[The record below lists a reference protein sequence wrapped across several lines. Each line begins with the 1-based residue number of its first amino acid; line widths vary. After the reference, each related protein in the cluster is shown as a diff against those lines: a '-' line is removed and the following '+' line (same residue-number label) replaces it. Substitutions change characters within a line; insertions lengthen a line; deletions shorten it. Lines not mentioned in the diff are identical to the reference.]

1 MISGRTRPAPTARSL
16 TRVAPTKRGIVTTV
30 PAHTLD
36 ASQVTRRFDADVGVH
51 ICEGN
56 TLKKGGQ
63 GRDRTVDLPIFS
75 PVDFV
80 PKDVFWLQK
89 IDFPGF
95 LTVKSVIRTRGILH
109 VL

>member
-1 MISGRTRPAPTARSL
+1 MSRPRVDRQTHVALDTAQRRWVSL
-16 TRVAPTKRGIVTTV
+16 VKKRE
-30 PAHTLD
+30 
-36 ASQVTRRFDADVGVH
+36 VTRRFDADVGVH